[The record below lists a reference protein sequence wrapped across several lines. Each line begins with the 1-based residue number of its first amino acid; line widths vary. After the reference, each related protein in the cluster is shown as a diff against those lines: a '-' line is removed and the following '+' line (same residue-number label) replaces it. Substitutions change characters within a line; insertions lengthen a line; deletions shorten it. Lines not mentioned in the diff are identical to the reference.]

1 MNIDSFITY
10 VRQGIDQ
17 LDDRVSKINRITECV
32 LERNLR
38 QMSSVSLVS
47 LPFNQM
53 FSLSQF
59 VCLQEESI
67 RKGSLILNEKSKE
80 LEAALIDL
88 VQENKAL
95 ADVMHAHSKSEM
107 LQEVTNNQKIQPRS
121 RMYCW

>member
-38 QMSSVSLVS
+38 QMSSVSLVF

-95 ADVMHAHSKSEM
+95 ADVMHGHSKSEM

>member
-1 MNIDSFITY
+1 M
-10 VRQGIDQ
+10 RQGIDQ

-88 VQENKAL
+88 MQENKAL

>member
-1 MNIDSFITY
+1 

-17 LDDRVSKINRITECV
+17 LDDRVSKINRITESV

-38 QMSSVSLVS
+38 HMTSVALVS

-67 RKGSLILNEKSKE
+67 RKGSLILNENSKE

-88 VQENKAL
+88 MQENKTL

-107 LQEVTNNQKIQPRS
+107 LQEVTNNQKIQPLS
-121 RMYCW
+121 RTHS

>member
-1 MNIDSFITY
+1 

-17 LDDRVSKINRITECV
+17 LDDRVSNINRITESV

-38 QMSSVSLVS
+38 QMTSVALVS

-67 RKGSLILNEKSKE
+67 RKGSLILNENSKE

-107 LQEVTNNQKIQPRS
+107 LQEVTNRKFSPLAVRIPRK
-121 RMYCW
+121 

>member
-1 MNIDSFITY
+1 LNIDSFITY

>member
-1 MNIDSFITY
+1 M
-10 VRQGIDQ
+10 RQGIDQ

-38 QMSSVSLVS
+38 HMSSVSLVS

-107 LQEVTNNQKIQPRS
+107 LQEVTNNQKIQPHS